1 MDVEEVSRAMS
12 EALRRTMV
20 SEEFKQR
27 FGQTPTLWA
36 QAPGRLDLMGS
47 HTDYNECYVITMAI
61 DRNTWMAARPRS
73 DRKVLVR
80 SLNMEGGGEFDLN
93 DITHDTDSPWTDYIR
108 GVAAVF
114 QDEGYTLHGFDGLIH
129 STIPF
134 GSGLSS
140 SAAIEVV
147 TATTLK
153 MLAGNWEIEPVRLAL
168 LCQRAENEFVGMNC
182 GVLDQYSSALGQTG
196 HALLLDC
203 RNLTAR
209 TATLHDDM
217 RVVICDTR
225 AERELTGSEY
235 GERREQCEE
244 GARRLADFYPA
255 VTHLRDLTLEQF
267 IAHEADLT
275 EVVAKRCRFIIEEN
289 QRVLDLADALSAD
302 DRAAILALTEV
313 SYAGAHDLFGIGA
326 PSMEAMMKA
335 MRSGPGVV
343 GARQTGAGFGGCM
356 VAFVEAHAVDAFA
369 QYVSTRYRAETAIEP
384 EVYPVRAAVGAGP
397 LDFSGKT

>member
-80 SLNMEGGGEFDLN
+80 SLNME
-93 DITHDTDSPWTDYIR
+93 
-108 GVAAVF
+108 
-114 QDEGYTLHGFDGLIH
+114 
-129 STIPF
+129 

-267 IAHEADLT
+267 IAHEAALT

-289 QRVLDLADALSAD
+289 QRVLNLADALSAD
-302 DRAAILALTEV
+302 DRAAIRALTEV